1 MEATL
6 KILFVDD
13 EPDLAP
19 LIRQKFRRHV
29 REGLLALD
37 FASDGVEALEKLDQH
52 PDIELVVTD
61 LNMPR
66 MDGLTLL
73 RHLREREREHKA
85 IVVTAYGDME
95 NIRTAMNQG
104 AFDFL
109 TKPIDLGD
117 LEVTINNARE
127 IVDREREASVV
138 RQAFG
143 RYLSDK
149 IAQAILSDPGALS
162 LGGERREVSVLMSD
176 LSGFSALSE
185 RLEPERVVELLNLY
199 LGKMTEV
206 IDAYDGTI
214 DEFIGDA
221 ILVIFGA
228 PIARSD
234 HAERAVACA
243 VAMQRAMAD
252 VNAALAERGLPA
264 LAMGIGLNT
273 GEVVVGN
280 IGSEK
285 RAKYGVVGSPVNL
298 TSRIQTLAASG
309 EVVITTATREAAGP
323 TVRIASTREVAMK
336 GFAEPI
342 TVHFVEG
349 VGGDYDLALPQTDAE
364 PLVPLAVPI
373 PCHYTPLDGKQLVG
387 EPRRAEIVRLSS
399 THAIVLTATSV
410 PPRSDVRLTIP
421 LSPEAEATAELY
433 AKVVEAESSSVG
445 GPMLTVHFA
454 GVPAEAAEALAR
466 YRAVGLTPGPAQGGA
481 PPEGA
486 LAPSS
491 AEAAADAGGSAAPL

>member
-1 MEATL
+1 MEPTL

-37 FASDGVEALEKLDQH
+37 FAGDGVEALEKLDMD

-127 IVDREREASVV
+127 LVEREREAGLV
-138 RQAFG
+138 RRAFG

-149 IAQAILSDPGALS
+149 IAQAILADPAALT
-162 LGGERREVSVLMSD
+162 LGGDRREVSVLMSD

-228 PIARSD
+228 PLPRPD

-243 VAMQRAMAD
+243 VAMQRAMVE
-252 VNAALAERGLPA
+252 VNAALAERTLGA
-264 LAMGIGLNT
+264 LAMGIGVNT

-298 TSRIQTLAASG
+298 TSRIQALAASG
-309 EVVITTATREAAGP
+309 EVVVTTATREAAGP
-323 TVRIASTREVAMK
+323 TVRIGSTREVAMK
-336 GFAEPI
+336 GFVEPI

-349 VGGDYDLALPQTDAE
+349 VGGDYDLVLPKTDEVPIA
-364 PLVPLAVPI
+364 PLAVPI
-373 PCHYTPLDGKQLVG
+373 PCRYTALDGKQLVG
-387 EPRRAEIVRLSS
+387 EPRSAEIVRLSD
-399 THAIVLTATSV
+399 THAVVLTAASV
-410 PPRSDVRLTIP
+410 AARSDICLAIP
-421 LSPEAEATAELY
+421 LAADGDPEAGATADVY
-433 AKVVEAESSSVG
+433 AKVVESEMSSVG
-445 GPMLTVHFA
+445 GPMLTVHFTS
-454 GVPAEAAEALAR
+454 VPEEAAEALER
-466 YRAVGLTPGPAQGGA
+466 YRTAGTTPGAA
-481 PPEGA
+481 PELEA
-486 LAPSS
+486 AASS
-491 AEAAADAGGSAAPL
+491 AEADADVGGSAAPL

>member
-1 MEATL
+1 NPASTRDGGVLADGEGTESGRLPALRNGTSSPGVPLPRSLRRSQSHPRLYLIGSTSSRPRSPRMEAAL

-29 REGLLALD
+29 REGLLDLE
-37 FASDGVEALEKLDQH
+37 FASDGVEALEKLDAH
-52 PDIELVVTD
+52 PDVELVVTD

-73 RHLREREREHKA
+73 RHLRERDRECKA

-127 IVDREREASVV
+127 LVEREREAGLV

-149 IAQAILSDPGALS
+149 IAQAILEDPGALA

-176 LSGFSALSE
+176 LSGFSAISE

-199 LGKMTEV
+199 LARMTEV
-206 IDAYDGTI
+206 IDDYDGTI

-228 PIARSD
+228 PIARAD

-243 VAMQRAMAD
+243 VAMQRAMVE
-252 VNAALAERGLPA
+252 VNVALAERGLPA
-264 LAMGIGLNT
+264 LAMGIGVNT

-280 IGSEK
+280 IGSER

-298 TSRIQTLAASG
+298 TSRIQALAASG
-309 EVVITTATREAAGP
+309 EVVVTTPTREAAGP
-323 TVRIASTREVAMK
+323 TVRVGSTREVAMK

-342 TVHFVEG
+342 AVHFVEG

-433 AKVVEAESSSVG
+433 AKV
-445 GPMLTVHFA
+445 
-454 GVPAEAAEALAR
+454 
-466 YRAVGLTPGPAQGGA
+466 
-481 PPEGA
+481 
-486 LAPSS
+486 
-491 AEAAADAGGSAAPL
+491 

>member
-29 REGLLALD
+29 REGDLALD
-37 FASDGVEALEKLDQH
+37 FAGDGVEALEKLDQD
-52 PDIELVVTD
+52 PSIELVVTD

-73 RHLREREREHKA
+73 RHLRAREPKHKA

-117 LEVTINNARE
+117 LEVTINNARVLVE
-127 IVDREREASVV
+127 REREAGVV

-149 IAQAILSDPGALS
+149 IAQAILANPGALT

-176 LSGFSALSE
+176 ISGFSALSE
-185 RLEPERVVELLNLY
+185 RIEPERVVEVLNLY

-228 PIARSD
+228 PIPRAD

-243 VAMQRAMAD
+243 VAMQRAMGE
-252 VNAALAERGLPA
+252 VNAAMRERKLSD
-264 LAMGIGLNT
+264 LAMGIGVNT

-323 TVRIASTREVAMK
+323 TLRTSATREVAMK

-342 TVHFVEG
+342 MVHFVEG
-349 VGGDYDLALPQTDAE
+349 VGGDYDLALPKTDAE

-373 PCHYTPLDGKQLVG
+373 PCDYTPLDGKQFAG
-387 EPRRAEIVRLSS
+387 EARKAEIVRLSS
-399 THAIVLTATSV
+399 THAVALTAATV
-410 PPRSDVRLTIP
+410 TPRADVKLTLP
-421 LSPEAEATAELY
+421 LTLDADVTADVY

-445 GPMLTVHFA
+445 GPMLTLHFTS
-454 GVPAEAAEALAR
+454 VPAEAAEALAR
-466 YRAVGLTPGPAQGGA
+466 YRTAGTLPLGA
-481 PPEGA
+481 P
-486 LAPSS
+486 
-491 AEAAADAGGSAAPL
+491 ADAPPPAAPTVEADAPRAPLL

>member
-1 MEATL
+1 MEASL
-6 KILFVDD
+6 KVLFVDD

-29 REGLLALD
+29 REGLLNLD
-37 FASDGVEALEKLDQH
+37 FAGDGVEALEKLDED
-52 PDIELVVTD
+52 PEIELIVTD

-73 RHLREREREHKA
+73 RHLRAREREYKA

-117 LEVTINNARE
+117 LEVTIRNARE
-127 IVDREREASVV
+127 IVEREREAGLV

-149 IAQAILSDPGALS
+149 IAQAILEDPAALA

-176 LSGFSALSE
+176 LSGFSAISE

-199 LGKMTEV
+199 LARMTEV

-228 PIARSD
+228 PIARED

-252 VNAALAERGLPA
+252 VNAALLERALPQ
-264 LAMGIGLNT
+264 LAMGIGVNT

-298 TSRIQTLAASG
+298 TSRIQSLAASG
-309 EVVITTATREAAGP
+309 EVVVTTATREAAGP
-323 TVRIASTREVAMK
+323 TVRVATTREVAMK

-342 TVHFVEG
+342 TVHFVGG
-349 VGGDYDLALPQTDAE
+349 VGGDYDLTLPETDTE

-373 PCHYTPLDGKQLVG
+373 PCRYTPLDGKQLVG
-387 EPRRAEIVRLSS
+387 EPRKAEIVRLSS
-399 THAIVLTATSV
+399 THAIVLTAGSV
-410 PPRSDVRLTIP
+410 PPRSDLCVLLP
-421 LSPEAEATAELY
+421 LDPGSGETADIY

-445 GPMLTVHFA
+445 GPMLTVHFTS
-454 GVPAEAAEALAR
+454 VPAEAAEALER
-466 YRAVGLTPGPAQGGA
+466 YRAAGTTPGESPR
-481 PPEGA
+481 PP
-486 LAPSS
+486 
-491 AEAAADAGGSAAPL
+491 AEAEADASGSAAPL

>member
-1 MEATL
+1 GGEFAGGSRRRAEQRDRPHQGGPGEREEKTVGVHQSRRISAGRTCEGTEVSAAPEAKPGPTAFPPDPSPNPAGPFTEPSSPPSTAARPPRRARALLRVPPGRRNGNGPHRVRLPPGRCWPRTPAHATLPAPALPRMEATL

-61 LNMPR
+61 LNLPR

-127 IVDREREASVV
+127 LVEREREASVV

-214 DEFIGDA
+214 DE
-221 ILVIFGA
+221 
-228 PIARSD
+228 
-234 HAERAVACA
+234 
-243 VAMQRAMAD
+243 
-252 VNAALAERGLPA
+252 
-264 LAMGIGLNT
+264 
-273 GEVVVGN
+273 
-280 IGSEK
+280 
-285 RAKYGVVGSPVNL
+285 
-298 TSRIQTLAASG
+298 
-309 EVVITTATREAAGP
+309 
-323 TVRIASTREVAMK
+323 
-336 GFAEPI
+336 
-342 TVHFVEG
+342 
-349 VGGDYDLALPQTDAE
+349 
-364 PLVPLAVPI
+364 
-373 PCHYTPLDGKQLVG
+373 
-387 EPRRAEIVRLSS
+387 
-399 THAIVLTATSV
+399 
-410 PPRSDVRLTIP
+410 
-421 LSPEAEATAELY
+421 
-433 AKVVEAESSSVG
+433 
-445 GPMLTVHFA
+445 
-454 GVPAEAAEALAR
+454 
-466 YRAVGLTPGPAQGGA
+466 
-481 PPEGA
+481 
-486 LAPSS
+486 
-491 AEAAADAGGSAAPL
+491 